1 MRQRPPAPKNLNE
14 LRAIV
19 AEHEVL
25 RKHCIFADELAQKQ
39 LQEKLE
45 RNFGQRRHDYW
56 ADVMSENALR
66 MKTMKDN
73 LFLGGFHYV

>member
-1 MRQRPPAPKNLNE
+1 MRQPVPAPKTLDE

-25 RKHCIFADELAQKQ
+25 RERCIFADELAQKQ

-45 RNFGQRRHDYW
+45 RHFGQRRHDYW
-56 ADVMSENALR
+56 ADEDDRKRAEDEEER
-66 MKTMKDN
+66 
-73 LFLGGFHYV
+73 

>member
-56 ADVMSENALR
+56 ADEDDRKRAEDEDYER
-66 MKTMKDN
+66 
-73 LFLGGFHYV
+73 

>member
-1 MRQRPPAPKNLNE
+1 MRQPVPAPKNLDE

-25 RKHCIFADELAQKQ
+25 RERCIFADELAQKQ

-45 RNFGQRRHDYW
+45 RHFGQRRRDYW
-56 ADVMSENALR
+56 ADEDDR
-66 MKTMKDN
+66 KREEEEER
-73 LFLGGFHYV
+73 